1 MFSFLSLIFGFL
13 SGLAGP
19 IAAVLN
25 KITDLKIAR
34 AKADS
39 ETTKAEINLEL
50 EIAVARKA
58 VLLAEAGDKLTRRI
72 NGFVRLVAASGPIAY
87 LTKIF
92 LWDKTIGAFY
102 GCSGVSGDM
111 NVDCHIFNTDPLADI
126 NLWWVVISVIGF
138 YFIATTWRRK

>member
-39 ETTKAEINLEL
+39 ETAKAEINLEL

-58 VLLAEAGDKLTRRI
+58 VLLAEAGDKLTRRM
-72 NGFVRLVAASGPIAY
+72 NGFIRLVAASGPIAY

-102 GCSGVSGDM
+102 GCSGVTGDA
-111 NVDCHIFNTDPLADI
+111 NPDCHIFNTDALADI

>member
-1 MFSFLSLIFGFL
+1 MFNFLSLIFGFF

-19 IAAVLN
+19 IASVIN
-25 KITDLKIAR
+25 KITELKMAR

-39 ETTKAEINLEL
+39 ETSKAEINLEL
-50 EIAVARKA
+50 EIALSRKA
-58 VLLAEAGDKLTRRI
+58 ILLAEAGDKLTRRI

-102 GCSGVSGDM
+102 GCSGVRGDV
-111 NVDCHIFNTDPLADI
+111 NIDCHIFNTDPLADA
-126 NLWWVVISVIGF
+126 NLWWVVIAVIGF